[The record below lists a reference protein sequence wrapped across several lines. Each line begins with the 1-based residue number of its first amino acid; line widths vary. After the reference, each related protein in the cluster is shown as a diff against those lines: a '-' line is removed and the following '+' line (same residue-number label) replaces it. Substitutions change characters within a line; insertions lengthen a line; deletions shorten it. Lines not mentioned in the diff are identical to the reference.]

1 LTFWLKFVPPVT
13 RIRRYVSTK
22 FEASNDFD
30 RIEAWDK
37 RMNGRTYGRKL
48 HGYNTVLPWGK
59 IGRLRQCICLFHSN
73 MKLFLNGSRLYVLY
87 NSRLLRWSA
96 VHKNW
101 ASALQLAQKITS
113 KRRRT
118 LRICGRLLLV
128 CKRQCWHCSLND

>member
-1 LTFWLKFVPPVT
+1 MTFWLKFVPPVT

-101 ASALQLAQKITS
+101 ASALQLAQKNNFKTETNTAYM
-113 KRRRT
+113 RPAPT
-118 LRICGRLLLV
+118 GVQTTMLALLTE
-128 CKRQCWHCSLND
+128 